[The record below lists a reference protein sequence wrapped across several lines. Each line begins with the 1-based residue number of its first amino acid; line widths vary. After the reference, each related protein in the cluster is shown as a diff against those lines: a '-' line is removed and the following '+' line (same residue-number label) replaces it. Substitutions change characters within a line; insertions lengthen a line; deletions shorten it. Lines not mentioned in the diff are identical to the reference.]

1 MVYNSQGNSRGMA
14 VVTFARAADA
24 SVARGKYNGKIVDG
38 SKWPQSYARVTC
50 VREARC

>member
-38 SKWPQSYARVTC
+38 SKWSRSYSRATC
-50 VREARC
+50 AGER